1 MHNIKDIRKD
11 IDNFKNTI
19 KNRNVDVDFDQ
30 ILNLDEENR
39 KLIQEKEKLEMEKKS
54 ISKSKDE
61 TLFEKSKE
69 ISNKI
74 DDLSKNQKNVK
85 DQLDQILSNIPNL
98 PLNDVPV
105 GKDENSN
112 KEVVKSGK
120 IKEMSFKPKSHYE
133 IGEKLNMLD
142 FDLAT
147 KTTGSRFVFVKD
159 KLASLERAISN
170 FMIDTHVNNNGYTE
184 ISPPLM
190 ATDNTMFGTGQLP
203 KFENDQFEIK
213 FDDKNDR
220 KFLIPT
226 AEVILTNMV
235 KNQILNL
242 KSLPMRLVAS
252 TPCFRKEAGSYGKD
266 TKGMIRQHQFYKV
279 ELVSIVE
286 NNKCIEELE
295 RMTNCATKILDDL
308 QLPYR
313 KIILSTGDMGFSAE
327 KTYDIEV
334 WLPSENKYREISS
347 CSSCGTFQA
356 KRMKARYKNNNNENE
371 FVGTLNGRLVAS
383 TPCFRK
389 EAGSYGKDTKGMIR
403 QHQFYKVELVSI
415 VENNKCIEELER
427 MTNCAT
433 KILDDLQ
440 LPYRK
445 IILSTGDMGF
455 SAEKTY
461 DIEVWLPSENKYRE
475 ISSCSSCGTFQAK
488 RMKARYK
495 NNNNENEFVGTLNGS
510 GLAVGRTL
518 IAILENYQTEDGSI
532 IIPEKLR
539 PYMNNMEKIGI
550 N

>member
-30 ILNLDEENR
+30 ILNLDEKNR

-74 DDLSKNQKNVK
+74 DNLSKNQKSVK

-112 KEVVKSGK
+112 KEVVKSGE

-371 FVGTLNGRLVAS
+371 FVGTLNG
-383 TPCFRK
+383 
-389 EAGSYGKDTKGMIR
+389 
-403 QHQFYKVELVSI
+403 
-415 VENNKCIEELER
+415 
-427 MTNCAT
+427 
-433 KILDDLQ
+433 
-440 LPYRK
+440 
-445 IILSTGDMGF
+445 
-455 SAEKTY
+455 
-461 DIEVWLPSENKYRE
+461 
-475 ISSCSSCGTFQAK
+475 
-488 RMKARYK
+488 
-495 NNNNENEFVGTLNGS
+495 S

-532 IIPEKLR
+532 TIPEKLR

>member
-98 PLNDVPV
+98 PLSDVPV

-112 KEVVKSGK
+112 KEVVKSGE

-371 FVGTLNGRLVAS
+371 FVGTLNG
-383 TPCFRK
+383 
-389 EAGSYGKDTKGMIR
+389 
-403 QHQFYKVELVSI
+403 
-415 VENNKCIEELER
+415 
-427 MTNCAT
+427 
-433 KILDDLQ
+433 
-440 LPYRK
+440 
-445 IILSTGDMGF
+445 
-455 SAEKTY
+455 
-461 DIEVWLPSENKYRE
+461 
-475 ISSCSSCGTFQAK
+475 
-488 RMKARYK
+488 
-495 NNNNENEFVGTLNGS
+495 S